1 LIGGWRLGD
10 KVKSGAILGLFL
22 EDSDRAAAIVA
33 CTMLEDSLEKKLK
46 STLRDSTSFEKL
58 FGTGQ
63 PLHFFGSRN
72 RLAYLMR
79 IYSKPFFTELETIG
93 SIRNSF
99 AHMYADKTRQPI
111 ENFRSPSIKK
121 LCDRLKLLE
130 HLEAAEAKRI
140 EDLGLSGG
148 KKPSWAKGSEPLEV
162 LKNPRA
168 RYINTCGLCVSAL
181 DGKLD
186 PKITKAIW
194 ADTFP

>member
-1 LIGGWRLGD
+1 MRL
-10 KVKSGAILGLFL
+10 LL

-46 STLRDSTSFEKL
+46 STLRNSKSFQQL

-72 RLAYLMR
+72 KLAYLMR
-79 IYSKPFFTELETIG
+79 IYGKPFFTELQTIG

-99 AHMYADKTRQPI
+99 AHMYEDKTGQPI
-111 ENFRSPSIKK
+111 EKFSSPTIKR
-121 LCDRLKLLE
+121 LCDSLNLLKQLE
-130 HLEAAEAKRI
+130 TVKARRI
-140 EDLGLSGG
+140 KDLGLSAGT
-148 KKPSWAKGSEPLEV
+148 KPSWSKGSEPLEV
-162 LKNPRA
+162 LKNPRT
-168 RYINTCGLCVSAL
+168 RYINTCGLCVDAL
-181 DGKLD
+181 DGTLD